1 MLEREGAAGP
11 EAILLAGDE
20 AEVRGAVAALE
31 AAGVTDLR
39 ASVLCA
45 NAEEAARTRALLR
58 SLLPGTG
65 ARA

>member
-1 MLEREGAAGP
+1 MLEREGVAGP
-11 EAILLAGDE
+11 EGVLLVGDE
-20 AEVRGAVAALE
+20 AEVRDAVAALE

-45 NAEEAARTRALLR
+45 NADEAARTRELLR
-58 SLLPGTG
+58 SLLPVTG